1 MIELVVSEAEH
12 IEKFID
18 MEQESDTEHF
28 IIPYTRS
35 QHLAQMDQANTLYLS
50 IFCKGRLSGFFILVK
65 QHGGDVEFRRVVI
78 AKKHRGIGQLAI
90 KEMALYC
97 KVHLGAKRIWLD
109 VFATNSRGIHVYRK
123 LGYRQ
128 FGVSQYQGQQLILM
142 EKQI

>member
-1 MIELVVSEAEH
+1 MIELVASEVEH
-12 IEKFID
+12 IDTFIE

-35 QHLAQMDQANTLYLS
+35 QHLAQMRQTHTLYLS
-50 IFCKGRLSGFFILVK
+50 IFCEGRLSGFFILVK
-65 QHGGDVEFRRVVI
+65 ALTGDVEFRRVVI
-78 AKKHRGIGQLAI
+78 AKKHRGIGQQAI

-123 LGYRQ
+123 LGYHQ
-128 FGVSQYQGQQLILM
+128 FGVSQHRGKQLILM
-142 EKQI
+142 EKHI